1 MVEDTEKEDQGESW
15 ELYAKA
21 LGTDKPSPEQPDQP
35 AGISVPSEG
44 EEETP
49 STVDNPVSAVRREG
63 KPLPSKRRRKSVSRK
78 VAADLG
84 KPGSKSVNIYFPF
97 ELFQQLKIVSMA
109 ENRSVSEIVREAVS
123 GYVES
128 VFADCVK
135 SLPVSK

>member
-35 AGISVPSEG
+35 TGISVPSEG

-49 STVDNPVSAVRREG
+49 SPVDNPVSAVRREG

-84 KPGSKSVNIYFPF
+84 KSGSKSVNIYFPF

>member
-1 MVEDTEKEDQGESW
+1 MVEDTEKEDPGESW

-21 LGTDKPSPEQPDQP
+21 LGTDKPSPEQPEQP
-35 AGISVPSEG
+35 AGTSLPSEG
-44 EEETP
+44 GEETP
-49 STVDNPVSAVRREG
+49 SSVDSSISAVRREG

-78 VAADLG
+78 VVADLG
-84 KPGSKSVNIYFPF
+84 KSGSKSVNIYFPF

-123 GYVES
+123 SYVES

-135 SLPVSK
+135 SLPVPK